1 VKISDSL
8 VVDYPIQRVWDLLQ
22 DPRRSAAAMPGVEIL
37 EVVDDTTFTV
47 SVTQR
52 VGPFRTKFQLSMSLT
67 EVDPPNR
74 LVATGQ
80 GKEAGG
86 SLLKVSSAVIELEAL
101 TGEQTRLS
109 FDIDFS
115 LLGKLGT
122 LGYPVIKHKAKEM
135 SQRFAENLRKE
146 LADDLQ

>member
-22 DPRRSAAAMPGVEIL
+22 DPRRSAAALPGVQTL

-47 SVTQR
+47 SVAQR
-52 VGPFRTKFQLSMSLT
+52 VGPFRAQFQLSMTLT

-86 SLLKVSSAVIELEAL
+86 SLIKVSSAVIELEAL
-101 TGEQTRLS
+101 TGDQTRLS

-122 LGYPVIKHKAKEM
+122 LGYPVIKHKAGEM
-135 SQRFAENLRKE
+135 SRHFAENLRKE
-146 LADDLQ
+146 LADGIQ

>member
-1 VKISDSL
+1 MKISDSL
-8 VVDYPIQRVWDLLQ
+8 VVDYPIQQVWDLLQ
-22 DPRRSAAAMPGVEIL
+22 DPHRSAAALPGVQTL

-47 SVTQR
+47 SVAQR
-52 VGPFRTKFQLSMSLT
+52 IGPFRAQFQLSMTLT

-86 SLLKVSSAVIELEAL
+86 TVIKVSSAVIELEAL
-101 TGEQTRLS
+101 TGDQTRLS

-122 LGYPVIKHKAKEM
+122 LGYPVIKHKAGEM
-135 SQRFAENLRKE
+135 ARRFAENLRKE